1 MDLSVEDL
9 FIAKSISNVQ
19 PIKMLG
25 EWVNDV
31 EHPRDTS
38 EAISYTLLGA
48 WNPVR
53 PDIRKANEAGQRG
66 LQEAFA
72 PDCTQC
78 CVFANE
84 IYLSQ
89 RNWIDTP
96 LRP

>member
-38 EAISYTLLGA
+38 EAIS
-48 WNPVR
+48 
-53 PDIRKANEAGQRG
+53 
-66 LQEAFA
+66 
-72 PDCTQC
+72 
-78 CVFANE
+78 
-84 IYLSQ
+84 
-89 RNWIDTP
+89 
-96 LRP
+96 